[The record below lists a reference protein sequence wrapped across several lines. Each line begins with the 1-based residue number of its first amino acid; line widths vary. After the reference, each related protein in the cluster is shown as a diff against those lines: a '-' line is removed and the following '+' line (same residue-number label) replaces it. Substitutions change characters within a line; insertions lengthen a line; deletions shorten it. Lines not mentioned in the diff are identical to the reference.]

1 MGIEDRDWYRE
12 ESAKKNGMFY
22 NKKNATYSSADSWF
36 NPKGFRRTPSRTIK
50 SSPFDGV
57 PVDRRGPPP
66 MSPAVKFW
74 VSVATVAICAFI
86 FVVFKII
93 SQIFR

>member
-12 ESAKKNGMFY
+12 ASAKKNGMRY
-22 NKKNATYSSADSWF
+22 NKKNATYSGADSWY
-36 NPKGFRRTPSRTIK
+36 NPKEFRSTVKPAVKT
-50 SSPFDGV
+50 SPFDGV